1 MAKSKKA
8 TPSRTSTKTKSTNS
22 TNKNRT
28 VTPKE
33 VATAKKIVKQ
43 QLTKSEN
50 FAEQSKQAA
59 KTMNFAKAFSEPS
72 LEEKVT
78 RPPKFEDFKPI
89 GSLVPFRSFLPEGYV
104 VLVNIDYITSV
115 QNYTTHTDSVQ
126 IGLLSGTTQLVRH
139 TLTEVLEAIERN
151 LS

>member
-28 VTPKE
+28 VTKSD
-33 VATAKKIVKQ
+33 VTAAVKK
-43 QLTKSEN
+43 QL
-50 FAEQSKQAA
+50 A
-59 KTMNFAKAFSEPS
+59 PS
-72 LEEKVT
+72 IPLEEKT
-78 RPPKFEDFKPI
+78 IERNSYGPSSPKPPKFEDFKPI

-104 VLVNIDYITSV
+104 VLVNVNYITSV

-126 IGLLSGTTQLVRH
+126 IGLASGLTQLVRH
-139 TLTEVLEAIERN
+139 SLTEVLEAIRKN

>member
-28 VTPKE
+28 VAQSKSTTTVTKSD
-33 VATAKKIVKQ
+33 VATAKAVVKK
-43 QLTKSEN
+43 QL
-50 FAEQSKQAA
+50 A
-59 KTMNFAKAFSEPS
+59 PPI
-72 LEEKVT
+72 LEEKTIERNSYGPSVPK
-78 RPPKFEDFKPI
+78 PPKFEDFKQI

-104 VLVNIDYITSV
+104 VLVNVNYITSV

-126 IGLLSGTTQLVRH
+126 IGLLSGTTQLVKH
-139 TLTEVLEAIERN
+139 SIMEVLEAIERN